1 MRTYQSKTV
10 DCQPLQ
16 MENKIMNN
24 SFATWPPKGLKLL
37 AHSQTKTIGPWQIL
51 TVGLSCILRF
61 LKTIVLRNFFEKKSD
76 ILILFRCEE
85 EDLVSGFRW
94 LFFGLMSNLN
104 EFRIGKETFF
114 VIDEMIRSKLEAV
127 VVFFE
132 WGYASL
138 KQSLHIA

>member
-16 MENKIMNN
+16 IENKIMNN

-37 AHSQTKTIGPWQIL
+37 SHSQTKNNWTL
-51 TVGLSCILRF
+51 TNFDRWHLLHFEIFKNDCASKFFWKEVGHLNSFQMWGRRSCF
-61 LKTIVLRNFFEKKSD
+61 GVPVT
-76 ILILFRCEE
+76 
-85 EDLVSGFRW
+85 
-94 LFFGLMSNLN
+94 FFGLMSNLN
-104 EFRIGKETFF
+104 EFRIGKEAFF
-114 VIDEMIRSKLEAV
+114 VIDEMIRYKLEAV